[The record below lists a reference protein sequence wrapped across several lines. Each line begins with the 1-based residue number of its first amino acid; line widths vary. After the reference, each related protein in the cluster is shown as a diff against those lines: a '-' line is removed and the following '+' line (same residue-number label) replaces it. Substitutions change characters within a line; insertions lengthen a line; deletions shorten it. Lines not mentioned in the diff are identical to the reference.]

1 MRSLTKVQQKVLE
14 TFTQCWLERGGQP
27 NLSEVARRVNIHY
40 MSLKQHLDVLCKK
53 GYLLLE
59 SQGRGKTPIVRLAG
73 QGVPLV
79 GFIAA
84 GGLVSVEERLE
95 GFFDLPGEPGRFAA
109 RVVGDSM
116 AEKIEHDDVVI
127 FKKQQKAKFG
137 DVCAVR
143 FESESTLKYFKPG
156 PNGVVR
162 LEPHNPSYDP
172 IIVKP
177 EEVYVEGVYRSLLRG
192 DIIKEL
198 FIEFN

>member
-1 MRSLTKVQQKVLE
+1 MAKLTKVQQKVLDV
-14 TFTQCWLERGGQP
+14 FTRCWLERGGQP
-27 NLSEVARRVNIHY
+27 NLSEVARRLNMHY

-53 GYLLLE
+53 GYLLVE
-59 SQGRGKTPIVRLAG
+59 SQGRGKTPIIRLAG

-95 GFFDLPGEPGRFAA
+95 GYFDLPGEPGRFAA

-116 AEKIEHDDVVI
+116 EEKIEHDDVVV
-127 FKKQQKAKFG
+127 FKKQKVKFG
-137 DVCAVR
+137 DICAVR
-143 FESESTLKYFKPG
+143 FESESTLKYFKPRD
-156 PNGVVR
+156 GVVV
-162 LEPHNPSYDP
+162 LEPHNTSYDP

-177 EEVYVEGVYRSLLRG
+177 DEVYVEGVYKSLLRG